1 MISFAVY
8 LFVGVAVL
16 MVVLTLAWI
25 GPRLFSAPG
34 VRAGLDRE
42 TTNLEIYRDELAQLS
57 ADYQCGRISTAS
69 LEEARAELNRRLLDD
84 TNDSDTNTNR
94 MRTPARAVGVAVMLL
109 VPLLAG
115 GLYLNVGS
123 VGALK
128 AFADG
133 AQTEQNFYQQLQEHL
148 RQNPRVAR
156 AWVILGRH
164 EMSVNRFQEA
174 AKAFESGIEA
184 SPKVANDPTVLCE
197 LAEAIGMAQG
207 AVLKGRP
214 RELIEKALTLAPDN
228 ALALELAGGAA
239 YEAQDYASAAM
250 YWRMLRTQLSEGSL
264 TYQQLSTAIAR
275 AEGEAEALMA
285 QSEDVAVQAQPEENL
300 ALPVVVAQ

>member
-1 MISFAVY
+1 MVSFAVY
-8 LFVGVAVL
+8 LFAGVAVL

-42 TTNLEIYRDELAQLS
+42 TTNLEIYRDELAQL
-57 ADYQCGRISTAS
+57 ALDYQCGRISTKA
-69 LEEARAELNRRLLDD
+69 LEEARAELSRRLLDD
-84 TNDSDTNTNR
+84 TSDCETNTNR
-94 MRTPARAVGVAVMLL
+94 MCVPTRAVGVSVMLL

-123 VGALK
+123 VGALH
-128 AFADG
+128 AVADS

-148 RQNPRVAR
+148 KRNPTDAR
-156 AWVILGRH
+156 AWIILGRH
-164 EMSVNRFQEA
+164 EMSLNRFQEA
-174 AKAFESGIEA
+174 TKAFESGIEA
-184 SPKVANDPTVLCE
+184 SPKVANDATVLCE

-207 AVLKGRP
+207 SVLRGRP

-239 YEAQDYASAAM
+239 YEAQEYDAAAM
-250 YWRMLRTQLSEGSL
+250 YWNTLLPQIPENSQAH
-264 TYQQLSTAIAR
+264 QQLRFAIAR
-275 AEGEAEALMA
+275 VEAEAMMA
-285 QSEDVAVQAQPEENL
+285 QQQEEHL
-300 ALPVVVAQ
+300 ALPVTMP